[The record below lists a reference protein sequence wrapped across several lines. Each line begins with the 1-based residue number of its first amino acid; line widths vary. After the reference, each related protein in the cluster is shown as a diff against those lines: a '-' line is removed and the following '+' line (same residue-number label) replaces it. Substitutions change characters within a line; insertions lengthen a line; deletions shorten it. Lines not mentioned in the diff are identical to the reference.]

1 MNCTTHHH
9 ACDCREA
16 KLKALLREVFADAVA
31 EENHG
36 QGMEPNNYNVAYM
49 EINELWIEMYGR
61 ELFEDGGN

>member
-9 ACDCREA
+9 ACACREA

-31 EENHG
+31 EKNREL
-36 QGMEPNNYNVAYM
+36 GMEPNNYNVAYM
-49 EINELWIEMYGR
+49 EINELWVEMYGR